1 MKENAK
7 STRLGWKIWFSAIVF
22 GLVGQIA
29 WVVENMY
36 FATFAQDIYTNSGNR
51 DMAYV
56 VTTLMVIFSAITAT
70 VTTIFA
76 GGLCDKLGKR
86 KVFVS
91 YGYIAWG
98 LTIRI
103 HRLGAYHNV
112 VCGNSYARRLAYSGA
127 LRLFA
132 CPVRLR
138 YDVCGFDGIR
148 RRVQHLD
155 YRRYRRYKP
164 RKSQHGFVCITR
176 VCDGNRVYRARIAV

>member
-76 GGLCDKLGKR
+76 GGLC
-86 KVFVS
+86 
-91 YGYIAWG
+91 
-98 LTIRI
+98 
-103 HRLGAYHNV
+103 
-112 VCGNSYARRLAYSGA
+112 GNPYARRLTYSGA

-132 CPVRLR
+132 CPVRLH
-138 YDVCGFDGIR
+138 YDVCGLDGIR
-148 RRVQHLD
+148 RRV
-155 YRRYRRYKP
+155 
-164 RKSQHGFVCITR
+164 
-176 VCDGNRVYRARIAV
+176 